1 MMRRMWK
8 VLLAARGLLWV
19 VRHVRQGQHFRR
31 SLSIGAVLAAMA
43 PLAVHAPAEA
53 AYLRVEEGTRGAPVR
68 HVQELLIAAGYLEGA
83 ADGIAGPLTRAAI
96 ERCQEEH
103 MLVVDGICGAATYLV
118 LSGGVPYD
126 PAALGIEEEIYV
138 FPAGVHETGRA
149 PLTSRGQGRSLY
161 VSATAY
167 SAFDP
172 GNTNRTAMG
181 TLLRRGVIAVDPAV
195 IPLGTRVFIPGY
207 GEAIAEDVGGAIRG
221 NRIDIAF
228 ESHEEA
234 LSFGRQDLEIF
245 VME

>member
-1 MMRRMWK
+1 MRRMWK

-19 VRHVRQGQHFRR
+19 VCRVRQGQHVRR
-31 SLSIGAVLAAMA
+31 SLSVGALLAAMA

-126 PAALGIEEEIYV
+126 PAALGVEEEVYA
-138 FPAGVHETGRA
+138 FPVGGHTSLA
-149 PLTSRGQGRSLY
+149 SRGQGRSFY

-234 LSFGRQDLEIF
+234 LSFGRQELEIF
-245 VME
+245 IME

>member
-1 MMRRMWK
+1 MDGF
-8 VLLAARGLLWV
+8 ADD
-19 VRHVRQGQHFRR
+19 
-31 SLSIGAVLAAMA
+31 
-43 PLAVHAPAEA
+43 
-53 AYLRVEEGTRGAPVR
+53 PV
-68 HVQELLIAAGYLEGA
+68 
-83 ADGIAGPLTRAAI
+83 
-96 ERCQEEH
+96 
-103 MLVVDGICGAATYLV
+103 
-118 LSGGVPYD
+118 
-126 PAALGIEEEIYV
+126 ALGIADARSMQV
-138 FPAGVHETGRA
+138 
-149 PLTSRGQGRSLY
+149 SRGSGRSVY

-172 GNTNRTAMG
+172 GNTNRTATG

>member
-126 PAALGIEEEIYV
+126 PASLGIEEEVYA
-138 FPAGVHETGRA
+138 FPVSGHA
-149 PLTSRGQGRSLY
+149 PLASRGQGRSLY

-234 LSFGRQDLEIF
+234 LSFGRQELEIF
-245 VME
+245 IME